1 MPGRA
6 RTKLRKQKTATRPSK
21 LRSRKQSPQPH
32 AEFDTSMWT
41 EALFGAEVL
50 LLHATP
56 VYYGFGVPR
65 GNGSGVVII
74 PGFLGTDLYLT
85 ELHGWL
91 GRIGYRPYFS
101 GIGINADCPNILV
114 QRHVSA
120 TIKRAL
126 DETGRKIHL
135 IGHSL
140 GGVIARSI
148 AGDRPKDIAS
158 VITLVSP
165 IRGTVAHRSVIHAAD
180 AIRLRILQEHGN
192 GVLPRCY
199 TSADTSASSSAGSDS
214 VPTGPPPIQEPDASK
229 VKHDGKEDDV
239 DAIGNR
245 KIGGRGLGNWY
256 SLETEVRM
264 GKQYA
269 MQVESSVKLVQDPVV
284 TEYVNRIGQN
294 LVRNSD
300 AQVPFTIKVIDSD
313 EVNAFAL
320 PGGFF
325 YVNTGLIL
333 AADEE
338 AELAGVMAHEIS
350 HVCAR
355 HGTRQMTRAQWANI
369 GTIPL
374 IFIGGGIGYGIY
386 EAAGLGLP
394 LTFMKFQRNFEAE
407 ADYLGLQYM
416 YKTGYDP
423 QAFISFFEKI
433 QAKEK
438 KKPGTIAKAF
448 ASHPQTPDRIAASQ
462 KEIATILPASTQY
475 IVTTSEFDDVKSRL
489 AIIENRHKVLEEKDG
504 SRPRSEEHTSEL

>member
-1 MPGRA
+1 MSF
-6 RTKLRKQKTATRPSK
+6 RKSLISLSLLALMALPALAQDQTSQTPSAQPQASQPQASKDQTAQPQSTQPS
-21 LRSRKQSPQPH
+21 SGSTAGSTPAPPQDP
-32 AEFDTSMWT
+32 S
-41 EALFGAEVL
+41 
-50 LLHATP
+50 ATP
-56 VYYGFGVPR
+56 SSAPA
-65 GNGSGVVII
+65 
-74 PGFLGTDLYLT
+74 P
-85 ELHGWL
+85 
-91 GRIGYRPYFS
+91 P
-101 GIGINADCPNILV
+101 AD
-114 QRHVSA
+114 
-120 TIKRAL
+120 
-126 DETGRKIHL
+126 
-135 IGHSL
+135 
-140 GGVIARSI
+140 
-148 AGDRPKDIAS
+148 
-158 VITLVSP
+158 
-165 IRGTVAHRSVIHAAD
+165 
-180 AIRLRILQEHGN
+180 
-192 GVLPRCY
+192 
-199 TSADTSASSSAGSDS
+199 SSSSSSSGSDS
-214 VPTGPPPIQEPDASK
+214 APSGPPPIQEPPDSK

-256 SLETEVRM
+256 SLETEIRM

-269 MQVESSVKLVQDPVV
+269 MQVENSVKLVQDPVV
-284 TEYVNRIGQN
+284 NEYVNRIGQN

-300 AQVPFTIKVIDSD
+300 AQVPFSIKVIDSD

-350 HVCAR
+350 HVAAR
-355 HGTRQMTRAQWANI
+355 HGTRQMTRLQWANI

-462 KEIATILPASTQY
+462 KEIATILPARPQY
-475 IVTTSEFDDVKSRL
+475 IVSTSEFDDVKARL
-489 AIIENRHKVLEEKDG
+489 ATIENRHKVIEEKDG
-504 SRPRSEEHTSEL
+504 NRPSLRRTSSSDKSAGTDKSGDDDRPTLKRRDDKPDQN